1 MSGAM
6 QALAVGLGD
15 IKMQS
20 YLNEPLR
27 AEVTLLD
34 VQGLTAEDLRIRLA
48 SQSDFDEMGIQR
60 DYFLSQIEFSVIFD
74 SRGAAKVV
82 LTTDA
87 PLLEPYIDFLME
99 MRWPAGRLLREYTVL
114 VDLPPSQPRTSI
126 VPRSEGRTAPVVV
139 SEPAPE
145 RQFVRGERPADR
157 QYDAN
162 TRALPEAGDRYLVEN
177 NDTLWNIA
185 AAARPSG
192 YSVEQTM
199 IATVDKNPQA
209 FTGRNINGLKAGYV
223 LDLPTGQDMLLSDAE
238 ARSEVRQHNSDWRAG
253 IRYQPALRV
262 VAEALP
268 DVVPDESGDDSAED
282 DFDFED
288 VAVSDTRVSQTADP
302 VADESPVFDNTISA
316 GSSAQGNGGLDT
328 VAPTEAQ
335 IDLAVIQSQLG
346 QLSEQVQN
354 LRELVSL
361 KDQQIAALEAQL
373 AAQNSTGAPA
383 QAGDDAGVAWWWFVL
398 AGIVV
403 VALGVLVVL
412 RLRGASSRSVI
423 DQQGLTFDEA
433 LAASGEAVA
442 QDGQP
447 DSQVQA
453 PSAVHQ
459 EPSAVHQEPSAVH
472 QEPSAVRQAPS
483 AVHQEPSAV
492 HQEPSAVRQ
501 EPSAVHQ
508 EPSAVSRAAPD
519 AAQDSPQA
527 ESTQGRA
534 SEDAVPMA
542 TSEESAMA
550 QAAASRAEHD
560 AALSDAIAEA
570 EIYLAYG
577 RHQQAIDLLQAA
589 QKRHPAGA
597 RGFVKMIEILVDIDR
612 ADEAQALLDQVF
624 ELGDASQK
632 QQAATLVEAAMEKR
646 ATALPDLGELADAQ
660 DLSDILAE
668 ASAADLDA
676 ADASAIDVLED
687 DLDML
692 SADDDDIAV
701 DSGLSLDLDLSEF
714 GDLQADDDALAN
726 DEDEDEDEDTDRL
739 PPELAS
745 VLGTEFVSQVPNLGS
760 TDDEDNELVYAS
772 EADPMDTKLDLARAY
787 LDMGDEDGARPV
799 LKEVMSAGNLAQ
811 QAEARELLQRI
822 D

>member
-459 EPSAVHQEPSAVH
+459 EPSAV
-472 QEPSAVRQAPS
+472 
-483 AVHQEPSAV
+483 
-492 HQEPSAVRQ
+492 RQ

>member
-1 MSGAM
+1 M
-6 QALAVGLGD
+6 QVLAVGLGD

-48 SQSDFDEMGIQR
+48 SQSDFDEMGVQR

-114 VDLPPSQPRTSI
+114 VDLPPSQPRTPI
-126 VPRSEGRTAPVVV
+126 VPRSEGRPAPVVV

-282 DFDFED
+282 DIDFED

-302 VADESPVFDNTISA
+302 VADESPVFDNAVSA

-383 QAGDDAGVAWWWFVL
+383 QAADDAGVAWWWFVL
-398 AGIVV
+398 AGILV

-453 PSAVHQ
+453 PSAV
-459 EPSAVHQEPSAVH
+459 
-472 QEPSAVRQAPS
+472 RQAPS

-501 EPSAVHQ
+501 EPSALNQ
-508 EPSAVSRAAPD
+508 APSAVSRAAPD
-519 AAQDSPQA
+519 VAQDSLQA
-527 ESTQGRA
+527 ESIQGRV

-542 TSEESAMA
+542 TTEESAMA

-560 AALSDAIAEA
+560 AGLSDAIAEA

-632 QQAATLVEAAMEKR
+632 QQASTLVEAAMEKR

-660 DLSDILAE
+660 DLS
-668 ASAADLDA
+668 DLDA

-714 GDLQADDDALAN
+714 GDLQADDDALA
-726 DEDEDEDEDTDRL
+726 DVEDEDEDTDRL